1 MSSDRLLVAA
11 RAPLEELAARSRES
25 GKPLG
30 IALTTYFPLEVL
42 DAFGLEGALVPP
54 LPREGFALADSVLQA
69 FTCACTRSIADQVLV
84 GGLPIGLIAGT
95 SGCDAQTA
103 LTGVLAG
110 AGVKV
115 PIVALRMPIQVGTPS
130 ATRHVVAA
138 VAELVERTAL
148 ALGRPLDAAA
158 LDAAC
163 TMRQQVREY
172 VTGLFAGLAGG
183 QGTASAAYAAAM
195 ASWVMAPRDFLA
207 AVGAP
212 GATTAA
218 PAAGDRV
225 RLLVS
230 GSVLP
235 SPQIIDDIEAMG
247 GTIVLDDTETGA
259 RGASRRVTRD
269 GGTLPD
275 AIARSLVDGSE
286 HGPVRH
292 TPGRRRVEHVAAAAR
307 AARVKAALLVN
318 YKYCD
323 PHAFEAPALMAS
335 LKEVGI
341 PSTLIEIDREPGLP
355 PRERTRVQT
364 LVEAVA

>member
-1 MSSDRLLVAA
+1 MSSDRFMRAA
-11 RAPLEELAARSRES
+11 GAPLEELAARSRAS

-30 IALTTYFPLEVL
+30 VALTTYFPLEVL

-54 LPREGFALADSVLQA
+54 LPREGFASADSVLQA
-69 FTCACTRSIADQVLV
+69 FTCACTRSIADQILV

-110 AGVKV
+110 AGVTV
-115 PIVALRMPIQVGTPS
+115 PIVALRMPIQVGTPT
-130 ATRHVVAA
+130 ATRHVVTAL
-138 VAELVERTAL
+138 AELVERTEA

-163 TMRQQVREY
+163 TARQQVREH
-172 VTGLFAGLAGG
+172 VTGLFAGLADGRVA
-183 QGTASAAYAAAM
+183 ASTAYAAAM
-195 ASWVMAPRDFLA
+195 ASWVMAPRDFLD
-207 AVGAP
+207 AVGEP
-212 GATTAA
+212 A
-218 PAAGDRV
+218 PAPVADQRV

-235 SPQIIDDIEAMG
+235 APQIIADIEAMG
-247 GTIVLDDTETGA
+247 GAIVLDDTETGA

-269 GGTLPD
+269 GGTLLD
-275 AIARSLVDGSE
+275 AIARSLVDGTE

-292 TPGRRRVEHVAAAAR
+292 TPGVRRVEHVAAAAR
-307 AARVKAALLVN
+307 AARVQAALLVN

-323 PHAFEAPALMAS
+323 PHAFEAPALMAA
-335 LKEVGI
+335 LKDAGI
-341 PSTLIEIDREPGLP
+341 PSTVIEVDREPGLP